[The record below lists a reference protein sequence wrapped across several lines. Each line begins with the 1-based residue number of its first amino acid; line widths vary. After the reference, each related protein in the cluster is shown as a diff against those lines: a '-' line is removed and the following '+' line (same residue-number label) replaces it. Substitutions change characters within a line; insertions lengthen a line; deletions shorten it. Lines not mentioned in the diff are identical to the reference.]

1 MLGETAL
8 ELIRET
14 LRSQDM
20 LAPFNEDKVRSVLE
34 EIKALYELFEQIQS
48 LYLEREGDLGRDAIE
63 GCHRPPARCT
73 RTR

>member
-34 EIKALYELFEQIQS
+34 EIKALYEQVTGLVYDSYFKLLFYK
-48 LYLEREGDLGRDAIE
+48 LKF
-63 GCHRPPARCT
+63 
-73 RTR
+73 